1 LLANDA
7 LPGSCERS
15 SNLGARYCARPYHM
29 PCRTWWSCR
38 HAAGEHARGH
48 CRRTARGPL
57 HRWRTWKG
65 RHSGGRR
72 QSLGGHGMKDFT
84 PNIPEVVTEV
94 RDLFERYESALETKA
109 VAVLDATFWNS
120 PHTVRYALH
129 RTATASRPFTSIG
142 WPARLAQASRSAVSA
157 SRF

>member
-1 LLANDA
+1 
-7 LPGSCERS
+7 
-15 SNLGARYCARPYHM
+15 
-29 PCRTWWSCR
+29 
-38 HAAGEHARGH
+38 
-48 CRRTARGPL
+48 
-57 HRWRTWKG
+57 
-65 RHSGGRR
+65 
-72 QSLGGHGMKDFT
+72 MKDFT